1 MNSKKEELN
10 LTPVLVTIPNWLTKK
25 KQLPMHF
32 IGIIQRQTP
41 KAYKIIGKGVQL
53 KKAMGICSICG
64 GELSNPNSIK
74 LGIGPIC
81 AENMN
86 IPTLSGYTDK
96 DIEKHLHNIK
106 IDDWFP
112 LSYTKINAD
121 LTGINAPNFDDCIQK
136 VSTYQSQEEYR
147 KIDIKDGTIYIYF
160 SFNKETLFNVK
171 SLKGRKFNK
180 SPKPHWTCPDTP
192 QNRSSLVDFG
202 FDLPPD
208 VSPVSPENKDKVKK
222 VRNGND
228 KCNGKRKCVP
238 LHPPLPGHLDKVLM
252 PFQKEGVDF
261 IFKKHGRALI
271 GDEMGL
277 GKTLQA
283 LTYMEMKSEITV
295 VVCPASLKLTW
306 AREIAKWCTDYSITL
321 CQGKKNKEKLKLVVN
336 PKAKKDIYICNWD
349 ILGNKTKK
357 DKGDKYPKD
366 IPYTGWVD
374 YLLDMEPD
382 LVIGDEIHFAKN
394 YKTIRAR
401 SFKRLGQRVKH
412 LVCLSGTPIEN
423 RPVEFFPTL
432 NLLNAGVFNNWYKYT
447 QNYCGAQVSRFGRD
461 VSGASNIDE
470 LHSLV
475 STVMIRRLK
484 KDVLPQLPQKVRS
497 VIPLELSNEKTYRRA
512 YNDFINYLM
521 ETKGVKAADKAA
533 KAEHLVK
540 IENLK
545 QLSYQGKKK
554 AVIEWIK
561 EYLETE
567 NKLVVFGVHKAVIQ
581 DLQGVFNDCSVVI
594 DGNTPVNQRQDIAD
608 RFNNDPKINLF
619 IGNIKAASEG
629 LTLTA
634 SKATAFVEYWWSPG
648 KQDQAEDRVHRIGQ
662 EADSVTAYYLA
673 AKNSIDEDMLEMLD
687 VKRKIVSGILDG
699 GKEEEVSLV
708 DIMYNRHKK

>member
-1 MNSKKEELN
+1 MYSKKEELN
-10 LTPVLVTIPNWLTKK
+10 LTPVLVTIPSWLAKK

-53 KKAMGICSICG
+53 KKAMGICSVCG
-64 GELSNPNSIK
+64 RTLTNPNSIK

-81 AENMN
+81 AENMR
-86 IPTLSGYTDK
+86 IPLLSGYTDK
-96 DIEKHLHNIK
+96 DIEEHLHNIK
-106 IDDWFP
+106 INDWFP

-160 SFNKETLFNVK
+160 SFDKETLFNVK

-208 VSPVSPENKDKVKK
+208 VSPISPENKNK
-222 VRNGND
+222 VRNG
-228 KCNGKRKCVP
+228 NGKRKCVP

-271 GDEMGL
+271 SDEMQM
-277 GKTLQA
+277 GKSIQA
-283 LTYMEMKSEITV
+283 LTYLEMKSEIAV
-295 VVCPASLKLTW
+295 IICPASIKYKW
-306 AREIAKWCTDYSITL
+306 ASEIEKWCTDFSIFI
-321 CQGKKNKEKLKLVVN
+321 CQGKKNKEKVKLVHN
-336 PKAKKDIYICNWD
+336 PKAKKHIYICNWD

-394 YKTIRAR
+394 YKAIRAR
-401 SFKRLGQRVKH
+401 GFKRLGQRVKH

-484 KDVLPQLPQKVRS
+484 KDVLPQLPNNITS

-512 YNDFINYLM
+512 YNDFIDYIL
-521 ETKGVKAADKAA
+521 ETKGTKAADKAA

-540 IENLK
+540 IGYLN
-545 QLSYQGKKK
+545 QLAYQGKKK

-567 NKLVVFGVHKAVIQ
+567 NKLIVFGINKAVIQ
-581 DLQGVFNDCSVVI
+581 DLQGAFKDCSVVI
-594 DGNTPVNQRQDIAD
+594 DGNTPMENRHALAE
-608 RFNNDPKINLF
+608 RFNNDPEIKLF

-629 LTLTA
+629 LTLMS
-634 SKATAFVEYWWSPG
+634 SKAVAFVQWWWTPG
-648 KQDQAEDRVHRIGQ
+648 KQDQAASRCHGIGQ
-662 EADSVTAYYLA
+662 KADKVSTYYLA

-699 GKEEEVSLV
+699 AKEEEVSLI

>member
-1 MNSKKEELN
+1 MYSKKEELN
-10 LTPVLVTIPNWLTKK
+10 LTPVLVTIPSWLAKK

-53 KKAMGICSICG
+53 KKAMGICSVCG
-64 GELSNPNSIK
+64 RTLTNPNSIK

-81 AENMN
+81 AENMR
-86 IPTLSGYTDK
+86 IPLLSGYTDK
-96 DIEKHLHNIK
+96 DIEEHLHNIK
-106 IDDWFP
+106 INDWFP

-180 SPKPHWTCPDTP
+180 SPKPHWTCPDIP
-192 QNRSSLVDFG
+192 QNRSSLVGFG

-208 VSPVSPENKDKVKK
+208 VSPVPSISPENKNK
-222 VRNGND
+222 VRNG
-228 KCNGKRKCVP
+228 NGKRKCVP

-271 GDEMGL
+271 SDEMQM
-277 GKTLQA
+277 GKSIQA
-283 LTYMEMKSEITV
+283 LTYLEMKSEIAV
-295 VVCPASLKLTW
+295 IICPASIKYKW
-306 AREIAKWCTDYSITL
+306 ASEIEKWCTDFSIFI
-321 CQGKKNKEKLKLVVN
+321 CQGKKNKEKVKLVHN
-336 PKAKKDIYICNWD
+336 PKAKKHIYICNWD

-394 YKTIRAR
+394 YKAIRAR
-401 SFKRLGQRVKH
+401 GFKRLGQRVKH

-484 KDVLPQLPQKVRS
+484 KDVLPQLPNNITS

-512 YNDFINYLM
+512 YNDFIDYIL
-521 ETKGVKAADKAA
+521 ETKGTKAADKAA

-540 IENLK
+540 IGYLN
-545 QLSYQGKKK
+545 QLAYQGKKK

-567 NKLVVFGVHKAVIQ
+567 NKLIVFGINKAVIQ
-581 DLQGVFNDCSVVI
+581 DLQGAFKDCSVVI
-594 DGNTPVNQRQDIAD
+594 DGNTPMENRHALAE
-608 RFNNDPKINLF
+608 RFNNDPEIKLF

-629 LTLTA
+629 LTLMS
-634 SKATAFVEYWWSPG
+634 SKAVAFVQWWWTPG
-648 KQDQAEDRVHRIGQ
+648 KQDQAASRCHGIGQ
-662 EADSVTAYYLA
+662 KADKVSTYYLA

-699 GKEEEVSLV
+699 AKEEEVSLI